1 MDIDFNLEIFIHA
14 IEKNVENDL
23 WEMWKLQFPNMDKE
37 TFISFEDYKNKLKNK
52 QYTKKSYEAIEKE
65 MEQVERAFKERR

>member
-1 MDIDFNLEIFIHA
+1 MDMDFNLELFIHA

-37 TFISFEDYKNKLKNK
+37 TFISFEDYKNTLKAKKHTKL
-52 QYTKKSYEAIEKE
+52 SYEEIEKE